1 MHTFRDPTSPGLYR
15 LRSRLGVGLLVL
27 ALLWVQSLGLIHH
40 VVHAPGL
47 HAPDLHASS
56 VVQGASTAPEPG
68 VQHGH
73 FDSHHSGST
82 DCRLFDQLT
91 HVDGAVSSALVQF
104 SYPVLSGPLLAL
116 VAWRLVPLCT
126 VFQARAPPLPR

>member
-1 MHTFRDPTSPGLYR
+1 MQPRRNLSNPGLYR
-15 LRSRLGVGLLVL
+15 QRSRLGVVLLVL

-47 HAPDLHASS
+47 HGPGLHASG
-56 VVQGASTAPEPG
+56 VVQGASTAPDPG
-68 VQHGH
+68 VKTGH

-82 DCRLFDQLT
+82 DCRLFDQLA
-91 HVDGAVSSALVQF
+91 HVDGAVSGALVQF
-104 SYPVLSGPLLAL
+104 AYPVLSGPLLAL

-126 VFQARAPPLPR
+126 GFQARAPPLSR